1 MGTGMRWSYLFYVL
15 LVFEIFYF
23 GASFFGTP
31 RAAVLEPTL
40 VDQAMPFIGWTVWV
54 YSSEYVML
62 PLAFLL
68 IRDGNNAKALTCA
81 LSVAIIISSLVFFWF
96 PTIMIRPKLLG
107 SDIHEQ
113 AMKLLHWVDPPT
125 NCFPSLHVSMM
136 ILLAVYLSKESKSW
150 GLFSWALA
158 VLVSVSTL
166 TTKQH
171 YFVDVLGGVFVAWAA
186 VRVTSWL
193 MHHWDAKRET
203 TVQVQP

>member
-1 MGTGMRWSYLFYVL
+1 MRWSYLFYVL

-40 VDQAMPFIGWTVWV
+40 VDQAMPFIGWTVWI
-54 YSSEYVML
+54 YASEYVML

-68 IRDGNNAKALTCA
+68 IRDGNNAKSLACA
-81 LSVAIIISSLVFFWF
+81 LSSAIIISSLVFFWF
-96 PTIMIRPKLLG
+96 PTVMIRPKLLG
-107 SDIHEQ
+107 ADIHEQ

-136 ILLAVYLSKESKSW
+136 ILLAIYLSKESKNW
-150 GLFSWALA
+150 GLLSWILAL
-158 VLVSVSTL
+158 LVSVSTL

-171 YFVDVLGGVFVAWAA
+171 YFVDVLGGILVAWAS
-186 VRVTSWL
+186 VQLTSRL
-193 MHHWDAKRET
+193 MRYLHAKRGT
-203 TVQVQP
+203 TVQVQL